1 MILGITGGTG
11 TGKTSV
17 CDYFKNQ
24 GYVIIDSDAVAR
36 KVCAKGTACLKEI
49 VGVFGQDITDSD
61 GNLKR
66 KELGRIVF
74 SDAQKL
80 KTLNCITHKYII
92 ESIKET
98 IRENPDKNIVID
110 APLLIESGLDSVC
123 TKILCVLAD
132 TDTRLKRIMQRDSL
146 SQTEA
151 QDRILSQP
159 NDDFYISKCDYVLYN
174 NGDFENLSTKLSD
187 IFGGTDGR

>member
-11 TGKTSV
+11 TGKSSV

-24 GYVIIDSDAVAR
+24 GFIIIDSDAVAR
-36 KVCAKGTACLKEI
+36 SVCAKGTACLDEI
-49 VGVFGQDITDSD
+49 VQAFGQGITDCE

-80 KTLNCITHKYII
+80 KNLNGITHKYII

-98 IRENPDKNIVID
+98 IRANSGKNIVID
-110 APLLIESGLDSVC
+110 APLLIETGLDAIC
-123 TKILCVLAD
+123 TKTLCVLAD
-132 TDTRLKRIMQRDSL
+132 RDTRLKRIMARDLL
-146 SQTEA
+146 SESDA
-151 QDRILSQP
+151 QDRISSQP
-159 NDDFYISKCDYVLYN
+159 GDDFYISKCDYVLYN
-174 NGDFENLSTKLSD
+174 NGDFESLSAKLSD
-187 IFGGTDGR
+187 IFGGTNGR